1 MRVWTEQ
8 QQIAISSPAR
18 RIICSAA
25 AGSGK
30 TAVMVERVIRMLQDG
45 ADPESFL
52 VVTFTNA
59 AASEMKQKIRDR
71 LREMRHRKELRAAW
85 EKIDFIEISTIHS
98 FCQHLIR
105 QEFQA
110 AGVDS
115 FFALCDPSRAGKL
128 FSLAFHSACTYFQKE
143 QDPDYLYWKKCF
155 SAKETEEIVRSVY
168 NFMMS
173 LPDPDAWLDRS
184 CDEIPLK
191 IEPSHPW
198 FETASEIVREKI
210 SRAQVILRRQYEM
223 FSEKEHGEPM
233 RATWKADS
241 ELFHVKQLWAEGKE
255 TDEEKL
261 KAGFVRLASWTRLNS
276 LEQNW
281 KERYSD
287 YREQLKKIMAEIDPL
302 IRPDEEMVSREF
314 GNMRASLQGL
324 KKITRQTMLFYKEK
338 KSALRVLDF
347 NDLEHY
353 ALHILKTEPAGSAV
367 RKRYREIFVDECQD
381 VSGVQDELIQQL
393 ASDEGHLFMVGD
405 VKQSIYRF
413 RLANPKIFLDRIDQ
427 YEKSP
432 SKDEEHLTLQTNFRS
447 RPEILETVNTV
458 FRDIMKKETAEIE
471 YGTKEELCPG
481 IPAEG
486 SFPVYTD
493 IIRPNPDKTILES
506 SADYLAARVKEL
518 KKENYSYKDM
528 VILMPKVSGIGQKLA
543 DLLEER
549 GIPVFFDGGGDFL
562 EREEVGSFL
571 ALLKCIDNPFL
582 DGPLLTVLK
591 NAPFFF
597 SEEELAQVRLRD
609 PGKEV
614 PFRDAFRACLEEEG
628 ELGVRCREAAGKLR
642 EWRRLASVM
651 QMSTFIR
658 YVCSDSHLYAMAG
671 VSAAGKTARRN
682 LQVLCLRAEE
692 AEKSGVYS
700 LRRFLSYVTEQAGGD
715 QSSATPLA
723 EEDDVMRI
731 MTMHKSK
738 GLQFP
743 VVFCMGLE
751 GNMSRRNEGG
761 VMLDEK
767 LGICLKYKRPEYRIS
782 RQTPAAL
789 IFSWKKEQEERAEK
803 IRLLYVAM
811 TRAQQR
817 MYLAGVAE
825 EDSLWQM
832 PPGTHR
838 VLSAADY
845 MDWILPPLMDAS
857 KESTGCTQASN
868 HWKIRVF
875 DNNQQ
880 GNVENRPVYPQ
891 LEEWLD
897 SLVSAPPV
905 DEMWK
910 GEKTENY
917 ISRMQ
922 KRSVTSLLRQADR
935 IAGVDEADTEET
947 PEEKRIPLRFS
958 EALQRNDPGQ
968 LPAFMAPPPEKQ
980 GAWRGTVIHRFLS
993 IADLDKLRE
1002 AGGNLLPVLQHM
1014 KEEMLTAGVFTE
1026 EEGAVIR
1033 PEDAAAWFG
1042 SPLGRRLLASP
1053 QLRREWGFNYFLP
1066 DRNLLVQGVID
1077 CAFREGDGWILVDY
1091 KTDRVE
1097 DTDAFVALYRP
1108 QLKWYA
1114 EALRELSG
1122 LPVKEAWLYSLFRS
1136 EAFRTEL

>member
-8 QQIAISSPAR
+8 QRNAISSPAR

-30 TAVMVERVIRMLQDG
+30 TAVMVERVIRTLHDG

-59 AASEMKQKIRDR
+59 AASEMKQKIRDG
-71 LREMRHRKELRAAW
+71 LRERRHEKELRAAW
-85 EKIDFIEISTIHS
+85 EKIDYMEISTIHS

-110 AGVDS
+110 AGVDP
-115 FFALCDPSRAGKL
+115 FFALCDPARAKTL
-128 FSLAFHSACTYFQKE
+128 FSKAFRSACAKLQKE
-143 QDPDYLYWKKCF
+143 QDPDYLHWKKCY
-155 SAKETEEIVRSVY
+155 SAKDTEEIVRSVY
-168 NFMMS
+168 QFMMS
-173 LPDPDAWLDRS
+173 LPEPDEWLDRS
-184 CDEIPLK
+184 CDEVPLK
-191 IEPSHPW
+191 VDPAHPW

-210 SRAQVILRRQYEM
+210 RRAEVILRRQYDM
-223 FSEKEHGEPM
+223 FSEPEHGEPM
-233 RATWKADS
+233 RATWKADR
-241 ELFHVKQLWAEGKE
+241 ELFHVKQLWAEGKDA
-255 TDEEKL
+255 DEEKL
-261 KAGFVRLASWTRLNS
+261 KAGFVRLAAWTRLNS

-281 KERYSD
+281 KERYTE
-287 YREQLKKIMAEIDPL
+287 YRDQLKKIMGEIDPL
-302 IRPDEEMVSREF
+302 VRPDADTVARDF

-324 KKITRQTMLFYKEK
+324 KKITRQTERFYREK
-338 KSALRVLDF
+338 KTSLRLLDF
-347 NDLEHY
+347 NDLEHC
-353 ALHILKTEPAGSAV
+353 ALRILKSEPAGSAV

-413 RLANPKIFLDRIDQ
+413 RLANPGIFLERIGA
-427 YEKSP
+427 YEGSA
-432 SKDEEHLTLQTNFRS
+432 SEDEKHLTLQTNFRS

-458 FRDIMKKETAEIE
+458 FRDIMKKDTAEID
-471 YGTKEELCPG
+471 YGPKEELRPG
-481 IPAEG
+481 NPEESG
-486 SFPVYTD
+486 VPVHVDVISPVPGRTA
-493 IIRPNPDKTILES
+493 TES
-506 SADYLAARVKEL
+506 AADYLAARIGEL
-518 KKENYSYKDM
+518 KKEKIHYRDM
-528 VILMPKVSGIGQKLA
+528 VILMPRVSGIGQKLA

-562 EREEVGSFL
+562 EREEVSSFL
-571 ALLKCIDNPFL
+571 ALLKCVDNPFL

-597 SEEELAQVRLRD
+597 REEELAQVRLRD
-609 PGKEV
+609 AGKDV
-614 PFRDAFRACLEEEG
+614 PFRSAFRACLEDKG
-628 ELGVRCREAAGKLR
+628 ELGDRCREADAKLR

-658 YVCSDSHLYAMAG
+658 YICSDSHLYAMAG
-671 VSAAGKTARRN
+671 VASAGKTAQRN
-682 LQVLCLRAEE
+682 LQILCLRAEE
-692 AEKSGVYS
+692 AEKGGVYS

-723 EEDDVMRI
+723 EGDDVVRI

-751 GNMSRRNEGG
+751 GSMSRRNEGG

-767 LGICLKYKRPEYRIS
+767 LGICLKYKRPEYRLS

-789 IFSWKKEQEERAEK
+789 IFSWKKEQEERAER

-811 TRAQQR
+811 TRAQER
-817 MYLAGVAE
+817 MYLAGVTE
-825 EDSLWQM
+825 EEPLWQL
-832 PPGTHR
+832 PAGPHR
-838 VLSAADY
+838 VLSASDY
-845 MDWILPPLMDAS
+845 MDWILPALMDAS
-857 KESTGCTQASN
+857 KVSTGCAQPSK
-868 HWKIRVF
+868 HWEIRVL

-880 GNVENRPVYPQ
+880 ETVENRPVYPQ

-897 SLVSAPPV
+897 SLLSAPPV
-905 DEMWK
+905 EGLWK
-910 GEKTENY
+910 EAEAEEYT
-917 ISRMQ
+917 SRMQ
-922 KRSVTSLLRQADR
+922 KRSVTSLLRRAER
-935 IAGVDEADTEET
+935 EIGADEAEMEET
-947 PEEKRIPLRFS
+947 PEEKRIPRRFS
-958 EALQRNDPGQ
+958 EALERNDPGQ
-968 LPAFMAPPPEKQ
+968 LPSFMAPPPEKQ

-993 IADLDKLRE
+993 LADLEQLRGAE
-1002 AGGNLLPVLQHM
+1002 GGLLPALRQM
-1014 KEEMLTAGVFTE
+1014 KEEMLSVGVFTE

-1053 QLRREWGFNYFLP
+1053 LVRREWGFNFYRP

-1097 DTDAFVALYRP
+1097 DPEAFAAVYSP

-1122 LPVKEAWLYSLFRS
+1122 LPVQEAWLYSLSRG
-1136 EAFRTEL
+1136 EAFRAEI